1 MRPQIF
7 LHIIVLCFA
16 ILLSGCTH
24 HFLLRNTTKQAS
36 TISDVLIQQV
46 MDNIALFSANPHALP
61 HFAVLSDGTSQAVD
75 QTTPAGSLTWN
86 ARTITAEMLSINAN
100 RQLLENW
107 KMAPVTSAGR
117 LKRMRCALQFVVNP
131 PAFAVEEVQLP
142 IGSFEQTFFVV
153 ADDPCTKCLAEL
165 TKMQLFPKPD
175 SKDLVSGAV
184 LEKSGRYYFK
194 SQEMANKYV
203 SQLIAARECNFPNGW
218 YCWGC
223 KKPPKGACYV
233 GHCGK
238 MYAWVTADGMDE
250 LSRLTITLLT
260 LATVDPITPMVTV
273 KRRIKGPTGEEMTV
287 EGQVPGDVINFR
299 LPRLIPDP
307 ALKQAADR
315 LLLQLNAK
323 RGTAT
328 LRTFDQATGGD
339 LEALL
344 NELKTEEEI
353 SAESAARLHNLLNS
367 LDKLRTQ
374 TTDLV
379 PADFDALDEIRL
391 RLEAA
396 PIEPPSEPSILDQPG
411 FMPFSHPSSGAE
423 FVPSSPQ

>member
-1 MRPQIF
+1 
-7 LHIIVLCFA
+7 
-16 ILLSGCTH
+16 
-24 HFLLRNTTKQAS
+24 
-36 TISDVLIQQV
+36 
-46 MDNIALFSANPHALP
+46 
-61 HFAVLSDGTSQAVD
+61 
-75 QTTPAGSLTWN
+75 
-86 ARTITAEMLSINAN
+86 
-100 RQLLENW
+100 
-107 KMAPVTSAGR
+107 
-117 LKRMRCALQFVVNP
+117 
-131 PAFAVEEVQLP
+131 
-142 IGSFEQTFFVV
+142 
-153 ADDPCTKCLAEL
+153 
-165 TKMQLFPKPD
+165 
-175 SKDLVSGAV
+175 
-184 LEKSGRYYFK
+184 
-194 SQEMANKYV
+194 
-203 SQLIAARECNFPNGW
+203 
-218 YCWGC
+218 
-223 KKPPKGACYV
+223 
-233 GHCGK
+233 
-238 MYAWVTADGMDE
+238 
-250 LSRLTITLLT
+250 
-260 LATVDPITPMVTV
+260 MVTV

-323 RGTAT
+323 RATAT